1 MKKIKFTVK
10 DKTTLVLE
18 ENATA
23 GDILDLANLTAI
35 DASGIENS
43 IAQGKEKLYNEK
55 LKSEREKFDLE
66 MDNIKKI
73 LKAEFDAKISDYESK
88 LAMATAESKQQLQ
101 NAEADRQQE
110 KLKIETQNQQNL
122 AKVEADNLQKMAKM
136 EADLKAEIARLTA
149 ALEKKDAEAQLA
161 VQNAVAQKDATIQ
174 DLNNQVQNSNTK
186 LELELSKAKAESE
199 KLINEKSLE
208 IQNLTNKV
216 DNAISQAKL
225 KESALKESFAEQ
237 LKEKDE
243 QIGYYKDLKVR
254 MSTKMLGETLEEH
267 CHNAFEQVRPMFPNA
282 YFEKDNDASSGSKG
296 DFIFRD
302 SADGM
307 EYVSIM
313 FEMKN
318 EADATEKKHKN
329 DDFLKELDKDRNE
342 KGCEYAVLV
351 STLEKDSD
359 LYNGGIVDKCHKY
372 PKMFV
377 IRPQF
382 FIPMIQLLSSTSKK
396 SLDYKKALVEAQN
409 RSIDVTNFENQL
421 NDFKEKFGKNYRLAS
436 TQFAS
441 AIEQIDKS
449 IADLNKTKEFLLK
462 SENNLRLA
470 NDKAEDLTIKKL
482 TKDNPTMAAEFKR
495 VGGEVA

>member
-43 IAQGKEKLYNEK
+43 IAQGKDKLYNEK

-66 MDNIKKI
+66 MDNIKKV
-73 LKAEFDAKISDYESK
+73 LKAEFEAKINDYENK
-88 LAMATAESKQQLQ
+88 LAMATAESKQQLK

-122 AKVEADNLQKMAKM
+122 LQVEADNQQKMAKM

-174 DLNNQVQNSNTK
+174 DLNNQVQNCNTK
-186 LELELSKAKAESE
+186 LELELSKAKVESE

-208 IQNLTNKV
+208 IQDLTNKV
-216 DNAISQAKL
+216 ENAINQAKISETNL
-225 KESALKESFAEQ
+225 KESYALQ

-296 DFIFRD
+296 DFIFCD
-302 SADGM
+302 FADDM

-351 STLEKDSD
+351 STLEKDSE
-359 LYNGGIVDKCHKY
+359 LYNNGIVDKCHKY

-382 FIPMIQLLSSTSKK
+382 FIPLIQLLSSTSKK
-396 SLDYKKALVEAQN
+396 TLDYQKALVEARN

-436 TQFAS
+436 EQFTS
-441 AIEQIDKS
+441 AIDQIDKS
-449 IADLNKTKEFLLK
+449 IAALNKTKEFLLK

-482 TKDNPTMAAEFKR
+482 TRDNPTMAAEFER
-495 VGGEVA
+495 VRSEGT

>member
-43 IAQGKEKLYNEK
+43 IAQGKDKLYNEK
-55 LKSEREKFDLE
+55 LKSEQEKFALE
-66 MDNIKKI
+66 IENTKKLI
-73 LKAEFDAKISDYESK
+73 EAEYDAKIREYENK
-88 LAMATAESKQQLQ
+88 LALAAADGKQQLQ
-101 NAEADRQQE
+101 KANADYQQE
-110 KLKIETQNQQNL
+110 KLMIESKNQQTMQ
-122 AKVEADNLQKMAKM
+122 KVEAENQQKVAKM

-149 ALEKKDAEAQLA
+149 ALEKKEAETQLA
-161 VQNAVAQKDATIQ
+161 VQNAVAAKDATIQ
-174 DLNNQVQNSNTK
+174 ELNNLVQNSNTM
-186 LELELSKAKAESE
+186 LELELSKAKAASE
-199 KLINEKSLE
+199 KLINEKALE

-216 DNAISQAKL
+216 DNAINQAKL
-225 KESALKESFAEQ
+225 SETALKESYAQQ

-243 QIGYYKDLKVR
+243 QIDYYKDLKVR

-351 STLEKDSD
+351 STLEKDSE

-382 FIPMIQLLSSTSKK
+382 FIPLIQLLSSTSKK

-436 TQFAS
+436 EQFTS
-441 AIEQIDKS
+441 AIDQIDKS
-449 IADLNKTKEFLLK
+449 IAALNKTKEFLLK

-482 TKDNPTMAAEFKR
+482 TRDNPTMAAEFKR
-495 VGGEVA
+495 VSSTAV

>member
-1 MKKIKFTVK
+1 MKKINFTVK

-23 GDILDLANLTAI
+23 GDILDLSGLTAI
-35 DASGIENS
+35 DSTGIENS
-43 IAQGKEKLYNEK
+43 IAQGKDNLYNEK
-55 LKSEREKFDLE
+55 LKSEQEKFKLE
-66 MDNIKKI
+66 MDNAQKI
-73 LKAEFDAKISDYESK
+73 LKAEFEAKISDYENK
-88 LAMATAESKQQLQ
+88 LAMAAAEGKLQLQ
-101 NAEADRQQE
+101 NAESVRQQE
-110 KLKIETQNQQNL
+110 KLKIE
-122 AKVEADNLQKMAKM
+122 ADNQQKMAEM
-136 EADLKAEIARLTA
+136 EAELKDEIARLTA
-149 ALEKKDAEAQLA
+149 ALERKDAESERA
-161 VQNAVAQKDATIQ
+161 VQNAVAQKNATIQ
-174 DLNNQVQNSNTK
+174 ELNNQVQNSNTR
-186 LELELSKAKAESE
+186 LELELSRARAESE

-208 IQNLTNKV
+208 IQDLTNKV
-216 DNAISQAKL
+216 ENAINQAKIS
-225 KESALKESFAEQ
+225 ENALKDSFAQ
-237 LKEKDE
+237 QIKEKDE

-302 SADGM
+302 SVDDM

-342 KGCEYAVLV
+342 KNCEYAVLV
-351 STLEKDSD
+351 STLERESE
-359 LYNGGIVDKCHKY
+359 LYNNGIVDKCHKY

-382 FIPMIQLLSSTSKK
+382 FIPLIQLLCSTSKK

-409 RSIDVTNFENQL
+409 RSVDVTNFENQL

-436 TQFAS
+436 EQFAT
-441 AIEQIDKS
+441 AIDQIDKS
-449 IADLNKTKEFLLK
+449 IAALNKTKEFLLK

-482 TKDNPTMAAEFKR
+482 TRDNPTMAAEFKR
-495 VGGEVA
+495 IGGDVG

>member
-10 DKTTLVLE
+10 DKTTLVLD
-18 ENATA
+18 ENAEA

-55 LKSEREKFDLE
+55 LKNEREKFDLE
-66 MDNIKKI
+66 KEQ
-73 LKAEFDAKISDYESK
+73 LLQKANADY
-88 LAMATAESKQQLQ
+88 
-101 NAEADRQQE
+101 QQE
-110 KLKIETQNQQNL
+110 KLKIENKNQQKL
-122 AKVEADNLQKMAKM
+122 IHLEASLKDEIAK
-136 EADLKAEIARLTA
+136 LKA
-149 ALEKKDAEAQLA
+149 ALDKKDAETQLA
-161 VQNAVAQKDATIQ
+161 VQNAVAAKDATIQ
-174 DLNNQVQNSNTK
+174 DLSNQVQNSNTK

-199 KLINEKSLE
+199 KLINEKAME
-208 IQNLTNKV
+208 IQDLTNKV
-216 DNAISQAKL
+216 ENAINQAKISETNL
-225 KESALKESFAEQ
+225 KESYALQ
-237 LKEKDE
+237 LKEKDD

-302 SADGM
+302 NADGM

-342 KGCEYAVLV
+342 KNCEYAVLV
-351 STLEKDSD
+351 STLEKDSE
-359 LYNGGIVDKCHKY
+359 LYNNGIVDKCHKY

-382 FIPMIQLLSSTSKK
+382 FIPLIQLLCTTSKK

-409 RSIDVTNFENQL
+409 RSIDVTHFEERL
-421 NDFKEKFGKNYRLAS
+421 NEFKDKFGKNYRLAHDN
-436 TQFAS
+436 FNS
-441 AIEQIDKS
+441 AIDQIDKS
-449 IADLNKTKEFLLK
+449 IAALNKTKDFLMK

-482 TKDNPTMAAEFKR
+482 TKGNPTMAAEFER
-495 VGGEVA
+495 ARTDAA

>member
-1 MKKIKFTVK
+1 MKKINFTVK

-23 GDILDLANLTAI
+23 GDILDLSGLTAI
-35 DASGIENS
+35 DSTGIENS
-43 IAQGKEKLYNEK
+43 IAQGKDNLYNEK
-55 LKSEREKFDLE
+55 LKSEQEKFKLE
-66 MDNIKKI
+66 MDNAQKI
-73 LKAEFDAKISDYESK
+73 LKAEFEAKISDYENK
-88 LAMATAESKQQLQ
+88 LAMAAAEGKLQLQ
-101 NAEADRQQE
+101 NAESIRQQE
-110 KLKIETQNQQNL
+110 KLKIE
-122 AKVEADNLQKMAKM
+122 ADNQQKMAEM
-136 EADLKAEIARLTA
+136 EAKLKDEIARLTA
-149 ALEKKDAEAQLA
+149 ALERKDAESERA
-161 VQNAVAQKDATIQ
+161 VQNAVAQKEATIQ
-174 DLNNQVQNSNTK
+174 ELNNQVQNSNTK
-186 LELELSKAKAESE
+186 LELELSRARAESE

-208 IQNLTNKV
+208 IQDLTNKV
-216 DNAISQAKL
+216 ENAINQAKIS
-225 KESALKESFAEQ
+225 ENALKDSFAQ
-237 LKEKDE
+237 QIKEKDE

-302 SADGM
+302 SVDDM

-342 KGCEYAVLV
+342 KNCEYAVLV
-351 STLEKDSD
+351 STLERESE
-359 LYNGGIVDKCHKY
+359 LYNNGIVDKCHKY

-382 FIPMIQLLSSTSKK
+382 FIPLIQLLCSTSKK

-409 RSIDVTNFENQL
+409 RSVDVTNFENQL

-436 TQFAS
+436 EQFAT
-441 AIEQIDKS
+441 AIDQIDKS
-449 IADLNKTKEFLLK
+449 IAALNKTKEFLLK

-482 TKDNPTMAAEFKR
+482 TRDNPTMAAEFKR
-495 VGGEVA
+495 IGGDVG

>member
-10 DKTTLVLE
+10 DKTTLVLD
-18 ENATA
+18 ENAEA

-55 LKSEREKFDLE
+55 LKNEREKFDLE
-66 MDNIKKI
+66 KEQ
-73 LKAEFDAKISDYESK
+73 LLQKANADY
-88 LAMATAESKQQLQ
+88 
-101 NAEADRQQE
+101 QQE
-110 KLKIETQNQQNL
+110 KLKIENKNQQKL
-122 AKVEADNLQKMAKM
+122 IQLEASLKDEIAK
-136 EADLKAEIARLTA
+136 LKA
-149 ALEKKDAEAQLA
+149 ALDKKDAETQLA
-161 VQNAVAQKDATIQ
+161 VQNAVAAKDATIQ
-174 DLNNQVQNSNTK
+174 DLSNQVQNSNTK

-199 KLINEKSLE
+199 KLINEKAME
-208 IQNLTNKV
+208 IQDLTNKV
-216 DNAISQAKL
+216 ENAINQAKISETNL
-225 KESALKESFAEQ
+225 KESYALQ
-237 LKEKDE
+237 LKEKDD

-302 SADGM
+302 NADGM

-342 KGCEYAVLV
+342 KNCEYAVLV
-351 STLEKDSD
+351 STLEKDSE
-359 LYNGGIVDKCHKY
+359 LYNNGIVDKCHKH

-382 FIPMIQLLSSTSKK
+382 FIPLIQLLCTTSKK

-409 RSIDVTNFENQL
+409 RSIDVTHFEERL
-421 NDFKEKFGKNYRLAS
+421 NEFKDKFGKNYRLAHDN
-436 TQFAS
+436 FNS
-441 AIEQIDKS
+441 AIDQIDKS
-449 IADLNKTKEFLLK
+449 IAALNKTKDFLMK

-482 TKDNPTMAAEFKR
+482 TKGNPTMAAEFER
-495 VGGEVA
+495 ARTDAA

>member
-10 DKTTLVLE
+10 DKTTLVLD
-18 ENATA
+18 ENAEA

-55 LKSEREKFDLE
+55 LKNEREKFDLE
-66 MDNIKKI
+66 KEQ
-73 LKAEFDAKISDYESK
+73 LLQKANADY
-88 LAMATAESKQQLQ
+88 
-101 NAEADRQQE
+101 QQE
-110 KLKIETQNQQNL
+110 KLKIENKNQQKL
-122 AKVEADNLQKMAKM
+122 IQLEASLKDEIAK
-136 EADLKAEIARLTA
+136 LKA
-149 ALEKKDAEAQLA
+149 ALDKKDAETQLA
-161 VQNAVAQKDATIQ
+161 VQNAVAAKDATIQ
-174 DLNNQVQNSNTK
+174 DLSNQVQNSNTK

-199 KLINEKSLE
+199 KLINEKAME
-208 IQNLTNKV
+208 IQDLTNKV
-216 DNAISQAKL
+216 ENAINQAKISETNL
-225 KESALKESFAEQ
+225 KESYALQ
-237 LKEKDE
+237 LKEKDD

-302 SADGM
+302 NADGM

-342 KGCEYAVLV
+342 KNCEYAVLV
-351 STLEKDSD
+351 STLEKDSE
-359 LYNGGIVDKCHKY
+359 LYNNGIVDKCHKY

-382 FIPMIQLLSSTSKK
+382 FIPLIQLLCTTSKK

-409 RSIDVTNFENQL
+409 RSIDVTHFEERL
-421 NDFKEKFGKNYRLAS
+421 NEFKDKFGKNYRLAHDN
-436 TQFAS
+436 FNS
-441 AIEQIDKS
+441 AIDQIDKS
-449 IADLNKTKEFLLK
+449 IAALNKTKEFLLK

-470 NDKAEDLTIKKL
+470 NDKAEDLSIKKL
-482 TKDNPTMAAEFKR
+482 TKGNPTMAAEFKR
-495 VGGEVA
+495 VSTDAA

>member
-10 DKTTLVLE
+10 DKTTLVLD
-18 ENATA
+18 ENAEA

-55 LKSEREKFDLE
+55 LKNERKKFDLE
-66 MDNIKKI
+66 KEQ
-73 LKAEFDAKISDYESK
+73 LLQKANDDY
-88 LAMATAESKQQLQ
+88 
-101 NAEADRQQE
+101 QQE
-110 KLKIETQNQQNL
+110 KLKIENKNQQKL
-122 AKVEADNLQKMAKM
+122 IQLEASLKDEIAK
-136 EADLKAEIARLTA
+136 LKA
-149 ALEKKDAEAQLA
+149 ALDKKDAETQLA
-161 VQNAVAQKDATIQ
+161 VQNAVAAKDATIQ
-174 DLNNQVQNSNTK
+174 DLSNQVQNSNTK

-199 KLINEKSLE
+199 KLINEKAME
-208 IQNLTNKV
+208 IQDLTNKV
-216 DNAISQAKL
+216 ENAINQAKISETNL
-225 KESALKESFAEQ
+225 KESYALQ
-237 LKEKDE
+237 LKEKDD

-302 SADGM
+302 NADGM

-342 KGCEYAVLV
+342 KNCEYAVLV
-351 STLEKDSD
+351 STLEKDSE
-359 LYNGGIVDKCHKY
+359 LYNNGIVDKCHKY

-382 FIPMIQLLSSTSKK
+382 FIPLIQLLCTTSKK

-409 RSIDVTNFENQL
+409 RSIDVTHFEERL
-421 NDFKEKFGKNYRLAS
+421 NEFKDKFGKNYRLAHDN
-436 TQFAS
+436 FNS
-441 AIEQIDKS
+441 AIDQIDKS
-449 IADLNKTKEFLLK
+449 IAALNKTKEFLLK

-470 NDKAEDLTIKKL
+470 NDKAEDLSIKKL

-495 VGGEVA
+495 VSTDAA